1 MMSRKHGPKRTS
13 DHLTHKAKKEGYPA
27 RSVYKLEEIQ
37 QKYSVI
43 GKKDRV
49 LDIGAAPGSWSL
61 YVSKLTEGGVVSVD
75 LNPLDGSIRKKIA
88 GRINNALFIEG
99 DIFDESVRRQLTQ
112 AGPYDCIISDAAPS
126 TTGNRTVDAG
136 RSYSLVTHII
146 EASTNLL
153 HSGGNMVVKVFQG
166 GDEKAILDLMKDL
179 FVSVKAHKPKAS
191 RKPSFETYYIG
202 KGKR

>member
-1 MMSRKHGPKRTS
+1 MSKKHGSKRTR

-27 RSVYKLEEIQ
+27 RSVYKLAEIQ

-61 YVSKLTEGGVVSVD
+61 YVSKLTQGGVVSVD
-75 LNPLDGSIRKKIA
+75 LNPLDGPIRKEIA

-99 DIFDESVRRQLTQ
+99 DIFDGPVRKQLAQ
-112 AGPYDCIISDAAPS
+112 AGPYDCILSDAAPS

-136 RSYSLVTHII
+136 RSYSLVTRIL
-146 EASTNLL
+146 EAAANLL
-153 HSGGNMVVKVFQG
+153 HSGGTMVIKVFQG
-166 GDEKAILDLMKDL
+166 GDEKEILDSMKAL